1 MNKKGCLSLFLYFAA
16 VVTCIILMSI
26 DFESYDTRMTVGG
39 IGALG
44 GIILLCFGAYK
55 IFKITKDDEKKAK
68 ENAELRKNYISKSK
82 YTGNGLILYLN
93 ERNPI
98 VRTGFAIKK
107 STDDTITKVPEKLH
121 VGAVTVGG
129 VTTGGTYKTG
139 GYNEVSSKHNGLF
152 ELQYEGR
159 NVSRIELSYSLLE
172 EAQKSSISKYLCDV
186 EGILGNASYSD
197 RQIYSTLYNLD
208 ERYIMVVDYV
218 PSTMNQYHELK
229 SGINRKYGYPTYEKC
244 LEILNWISGE
254 D

>member
-1 MNKKGCLSLFLYFAA
+1 MDKEKKGCIS
-16 VVTCIILMSI
+16 
-26 DFESYDTRMTVGG
+26 
-39 IGALG
+39 ALLHIVAMVIT
-44 GIILLCFGAYK
+44 GIIGLFEIGPDQIQIVCLIAYVVLFFAGV
-55 IFKITKDDEKKAK
+55 IRIIISTKKNNKKEKQ
-68 ENAELRKNYISKSK
+68 NAELRKAYISISK
-82 YTGNGLILYLN
+82 GNSDGVVLYLT